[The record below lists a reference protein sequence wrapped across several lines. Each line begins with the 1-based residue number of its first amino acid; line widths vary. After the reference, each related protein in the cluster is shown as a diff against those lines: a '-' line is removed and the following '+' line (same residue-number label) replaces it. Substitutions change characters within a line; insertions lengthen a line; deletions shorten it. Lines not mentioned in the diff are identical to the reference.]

1 MQFLARGKL
10 RASLHYKLASSAVL
24 RNIYK
29 NSPAFF
35 THSKPVL
42 AGHAML
48 GWLKITKDSKTFN
61 FESVVTQI
69 YTNSLVNADSFY
81 ANDTITPF
89 QKKPHSS
96 LNMYYETESLE
107 AVGALL
113 KIFMCLA
120 LVHFQK
126 YWLLSA
132 RLRYQQ
138 ELTEYIQMIGNRYF
152 AYDAYV
158 SVPKI
163 LVELSNL
170 LKTV

>member
-61 FESVVTQI
+61 FESVVTQQI

-81 ANDTITPF
+81 ANVTITSF

-107 AVGALL
+107 AEGALL
-113 KIFMCLA
+113 KIFMWLA

-126 YWLLSA
+126 YMLL
-132 RLRYQQ
+132 RIFTQ
-138 ELTEYIQMIGNRYF
+138 LTQKLE
-152 AYDAYV
+152 
-158 SVPKI
+158 ST
-163 LVELSNL
+163 L
-170 LKTV
+170 LL